1 MMATPVIATE
11 QGQTQMKHFEHPQE
25 QRNLEEPIRKAK
37 EEAAKVT
44 SRTEVLQS
52 LLTLLYSLL
61 TLLHSAAEPQR
72 QASQGFD
79 DRQAGKT
86 YYMELG
92 CTSLHNSARHSSTA
106 R

>member
-1 MMATPVIATE
+1 M
-11 QGQTQMKHFEHPQE
+11 
-25 QRNLEEPIRKAK
+25 
-37 EEAAKVT
+37 AAKVT

-79 DRQAGKT
+79 DRGV
-86 YYMELG
+86 
-92 CTSLHNSARHSSTA
+92 LHFTILQGTAVQQDEGPYSSTA
-106 R
+106 GAVSTVTACLCLVSSWEIHSWQRVQ

>member
-1 MMATPVIATE
+1 M
-11 QGQTQMKHFEHPQE
+11 
-25 QRNLEEPIRKAK
+25 
-37 EEAAKVT
+37 AAKVT

-79 DRQAGKT
+79 DRGVLHFTILQGTAVQQDEGCAPLLRVCVSRHLGKSIHGRGSNDDAT
-86 YYMELG
+86 EACKRGKL
-92 CTSLHNSARHSSTA
+92 
-106 R
+106 